1 MDLDAHKLLNI
12 LYFWFVWFLGFYF
25 VLFLGF
31 FFHPELSPSYL
42 YKTLNLSVSLVG
54 FLSHM
59 HSLIMPGCYEIFV
72 MLTKQSSED

>member
-25 VLFLGF
+25 GFFF
-31 FFHPELSPSYL
+31 FFHPEHSPSYL

-54 FLSHM
+54 FFSHM
-59 HSLIMPGCYEIFV
+59 HLLIMPGCYEIFIMV
-72 MLTKQSSED
+72 TKQSSE